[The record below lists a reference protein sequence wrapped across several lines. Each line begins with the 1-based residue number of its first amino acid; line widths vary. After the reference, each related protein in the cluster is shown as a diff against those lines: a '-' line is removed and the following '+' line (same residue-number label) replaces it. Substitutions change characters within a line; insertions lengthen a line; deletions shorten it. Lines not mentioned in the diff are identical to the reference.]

1 MQLAGG
7 RVKCDFK
14 CLNFLLSSYTAHA
27 LNLFQVQQ
35 SSAKLM

>member
-1 MQLAGG
+1 MQLGGG

-14 CLNFLLSSYTAHA
+14 CLNLPLLVYTAHA